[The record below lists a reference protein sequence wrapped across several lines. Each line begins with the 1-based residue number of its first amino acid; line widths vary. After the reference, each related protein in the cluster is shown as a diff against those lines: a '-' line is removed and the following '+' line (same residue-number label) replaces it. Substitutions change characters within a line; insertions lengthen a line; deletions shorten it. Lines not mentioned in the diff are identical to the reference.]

1 MSLSTG
7 TCNCAGN
14 FTCWFGQVLTG
25 RSLFQ
30 VLGTEYGTR
39 EAETL
44 STWTYPLRHVFMHIS
59 YRACTNHTP
68 RVLDR
73 QVPICPNAHRCS
85 NVRNLSQ
92 SAYKCRCALRVGHT
106 SQARLPGLPTPP
118 QLRLRYSPIPLPRY
132 STKRHVCGQ
141 PLRKTL
147 PSWRS
152 LGRWGRRAGSG
163 PSSELW
169 ELVGHGVVLFY
180 SVSASR
186 SSLLP

>member
-1 MSLSTG
+1 MQLCRQFHMLVWSSTH
-7 TCNCAGN
+7 
-14 FTCWFGQVLTG
+14 GQVPVPGAWHRIRNKRG
-25 RSLFQ
+25 RNPVHVDLPSQARLYAHIISGLHKSHTQSL
-30 VLGTEYGTR
+30 
-39 EAETL
+39 
-44 STWTYPLRHVFMHIS
+44 
-59 YRACTNHTP
+59 
-68 RVLDR
+68 R
-73 QVPICPNAHRCS
+73 QASAHLPKCS
-85 NVRNLSQ
+85 QMLKRPESQ
-92 SAYKCRCALRVGHT
+92 PERQKCRCALRVGHT